1 MQKHVDNNSLF
12 IDSKG
17 ENLAQTLYIN
27 NQNTTVVS
35 DLAKQINLPLLQI
48 HITNHDKLLL
58 LGDLAR
64 QTVEELAKNYK
75 CCSNKNI

>member
-1 MQKHVDNNSLF
+1 MWTKILYSLIQKVRIS
-12 IDSKG
+12 
-17 ENLAQTLYIN
+17 IN

-35 DLAKQINLPLLQI
+35 DLAKQIHLTLLQI

-64 QTVEELAKNYK
+64 QIVEELAKNYK
-75 CCSNKNI
+75 CSIENI

>member
-17 ENLAQTLYIN
+17 ENLAQTLSIS
-27 NQNTTVVS
+27 QNTTVVS
-35 DLAKQINLPLLQI
+35 DLAKRIHLP

-64 QTVEELAKNYK
+64 QIVVELAKK
-75 CCSNKNI
+75 LQMLFK